1 MKRIL
6 SLGDGE
12 CAIAWDW
19 GCRHGANS
27 AGRSCCCYWWVRMML
42 FGPGTTSA
50 SRARLAE
57 GRARCL
63 RAVWGARWEHTSACR
78 LRESAPDSGA
88 ASASEWAP
96 PHPPALIRPMILLR
110 QQPRKSQNPPSSSST
125 PPSLLLQS
133 CCWELIKE
141 SWRLRSFVAADLEA
155 LLLQSLIC

>member
-63 RAVWGARWEHTSACR
+63 RAVWGARWERTSACR

-110 QQPRKSQNPPSSSST
+110 QQPRKSQNPPSESHHPRSS
-125 PPSLLLQS
+125 
-133 CCWELIKE
+133 CKAAGG
-141 SWRLRSFVAADLEA
+141 SWSRILEDREA
-155 LLLQSLIC
+155 LLLQI